1 MVFRSYQAE
10 NRFIFA
16 LQLGQFIWTECCVC
30 NSLISHKTRPNSS
43 FATNLQQASGED
55 FWNLMDESEIS
66 SCKPRTGGLSAWIGY
81 TDLDQDT
88 HFQWSDN
95 TQDTD
100 CVNLSNFCKEFFRH
114 QDSLRIQLLR
124 DCGRIHS
131 CIADEMIL
139 LWKTFML
146 RVTSVATS
154 ERVAVGHFGSRKNGH
169 PSPIFGDW
177 IGRKHGGI
185 RLGPFRFLADL
196 VPCHLGLCYL

>member
-139 LWKTFML
+139 FVLQRIVRMIFPTLQKTALGAAWFAL
-146 RVTSVATS
+146 LDLNIGEDLDFPILQSIWRPQHLITISSVRYQYKDS
-154 ERVAVGHFGSRKNGH
+154 
-169 PSPIFGDW
+169 
-177 IGRKHGGI
+177 
-185 RLGPFRFLADL
+185 
-196 VPCHLGLCYL
+196 